1 RIRRLLNRLSD
12 SQMDK
17 VISLCSQLGVN
28 RILEEVGD
36 LDFQGK
42 SLIRMVR
49 HPGVLVVTLYSIF
62 SSLVS

>member
-1 RIRRLLNRLSD
+1 
-12 SQMDK
+12 
-17 VISLCSQLGVN
+17 VN

-49 HPGVLVVTLYSIF
+49 HPGVLAVALYLLF
-62 SSLVS
+62 SSLASGQVNI